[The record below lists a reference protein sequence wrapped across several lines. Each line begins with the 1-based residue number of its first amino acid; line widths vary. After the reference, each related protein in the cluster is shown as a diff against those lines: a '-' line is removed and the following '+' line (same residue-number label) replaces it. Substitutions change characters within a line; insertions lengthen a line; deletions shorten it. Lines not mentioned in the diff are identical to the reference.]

1 VVSLQKSN
9 EKYETGPFDEN
20 GKNLA
25 MNLDGQYPKLDW
37 NSNENG
43 KNLAMNLDGQ
53 YPKLDWNSRRL
64 KSGARLLQITKWL

>member
-37 NSNENG
+37 NS
-43 KNLAMNLDGQ
+43 
-53 YPKLDWNSRRL
+53 RRL